1 MTSRPLQF
9 AHKPGGTRNL
19 RGVAL
24 TALKRFSSDRCTTL
38 AASIGFYSA
47 FSLAP
52 TLLIVLTVAGW
63 FFGESAASGRLF
75 AQVRDVMGKDAAMA
89 MQTIVEHA
97 HRASGGGLAALV
109 STGLLIVGASATFSS
124 LNTALDVVFSAR
136 QRSGMAGLAL
146 LVRARLISV
155 GLVLGVGF
163 LLVVSLVL
171 DAAIAYVEHRILGDS
186 PLAVAAQI
194 AQTVF
199 GLLVLWA
206 AFAALLRWLPDTRV
220 RWTQA
225 LSGAAVSAVLFT
237 VGRRLFGIYL
247 AYAGTANSF
256 GAAGSL
262 AVLMMWLYFSA
273 AVFLLG
279 AEIAA
284 AMGERRDPRDDRR
297 NAKKPPGKVTGSA
310 SG

>member
-171 DAAIAYVEHRILGDS
+171 DAAIAYVGHRILGDS

-206 AFAALLRWLPDTRV
+206 AFAALLRWLPDTHV

-310 SG
+310 HE

>member
-1 MTSRPLQF
+1 
-9 AHKPGGTRNL
+9 L

-171 DAAIAYVEHRILGDS
+171 DAAIAYVGHRILGDS

-310 SG
+310 HE